1 MHPSWGITEHKNHR
15 TSRDG
20 NFGSGCEDKE
30 GEKKK
35 HPQPEDTRETSTG
48 DPAVKAAGRRV
59 NPGIRGL

>member
-1 MHPSWGITEHKNHR
+1 ME
-15 TSRDG
+15 TSEVDAKIKKGR
-20 NFGSGCEDKE
+20 
-30 GEKKK
+30 KKK